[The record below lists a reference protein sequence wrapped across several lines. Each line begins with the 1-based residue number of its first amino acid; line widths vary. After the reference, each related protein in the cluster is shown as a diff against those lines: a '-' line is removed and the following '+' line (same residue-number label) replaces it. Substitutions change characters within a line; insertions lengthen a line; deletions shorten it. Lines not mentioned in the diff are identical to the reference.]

1 MLSVSIWEFLVV
13 VLSWLMYG
21 AVLLV
26 TLYQIFSM
34 KYVWEELR
42 HMKRRAIRFRVL
54 MAVFSASRFGEIALD
69 IFGSQTVTVRSC
81 ATRGMRF

>member
-69 IFGSQTVTVRSC
+69 IFGSQTVTVRS
-81 ATRGMRF
+81 